1 MRRGEVKSTIVAR
14 IKEAKYFAI
23 ILDCIPDISH
33 EEQMS
38 LVIRC
43 VDVSISPIKVKEF
56 FLEFLKMD
64 DTSGME
70 LFGELQKVWNGLQLD
85 IQDIRGQ

>member
-1 MRRGEVKSTIVAR
+1 MLAGEVKSSIIAR

-23 ILDCIPDISH
+23 ILDYTPDISH

-43 VDVSISPIKVKEF
+43 VNVSTSPIKVEKF
-56 FLEFLKMD
+56 FLEFLKVD
-64 DTSGME
+64 DTMG
-70 LFGELQKVWNGLQLD
+70 FGFFNA
-85 IQDIRGQ
+85 IQEVLVTL